1 MSSYYINVNNELA
14 FVAKNDEEFRNY
26 MNTNNLTIVSTDVD
40 FGRDY
45 ITVIAA

>member
-1 MSSYYINVNNELA
+1 MNFYYINVNNELA

-26 MNTNNLTIVSTDVD
+26 MNDNHLTIIDTEVE